1 MCIQEIII
9 SKSLYIKHIIC
20 FIFAR
25 SYVHPEN
32 IKNIKKIIYCKYVL
46 QPNKLYSMFYFQ
58 VISETLGILREA
70 AVQ

>member
-20 FIFAR
+20 FIFPR

-32 IKNIKKIIYCKYVL
+32 IKNIKKKHLLQVCSATKQAVFNVL
-46 QPNKLYSMFYFQ
+46 FSGYQ
-58 VISETLGILREA
+58 
-70 AVQ
+70 